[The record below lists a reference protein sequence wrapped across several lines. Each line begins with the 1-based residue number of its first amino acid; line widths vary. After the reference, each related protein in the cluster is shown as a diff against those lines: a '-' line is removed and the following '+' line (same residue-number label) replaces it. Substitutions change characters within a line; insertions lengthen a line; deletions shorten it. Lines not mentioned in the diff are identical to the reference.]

1 MRRAGS
7 SSTLRKTFLARH
19 IDYAKR
25 VSEKYTHNGP
35 SDALKTLNQGVGRR
49 SRLRRSRIEVGH
61 ERATYEM
68 RITTA
73 TSRQHHQQPLHD
85 PEDALGSRDLTPTAA
100 QPRSPRLRRRRAC
113 RRDTPGRAQTW
124 RPHRSGRDRYAI
136 SRHSLMVKKKR
147 KRKKNKKRMKK
158 DLPRGGMTI
167 RVRTVATVRH
177 RVVRRGLPMSTT
189 PMKPLAV
196 ASATAAYATH
206 LLYRDRDSHA
216 LQKRNPSTT
225 TRSFGNVIRS
235 DTT

>member
-1 MRRAGS
+1 
-7 SSTLRKTFLARH
+7 
-19 IDYAKR
+19 
-25 VSEKYTHNGP
+25 
-35 SDALKTLNQGVGRR
+35 
-49 SRLRRSRIEVGH
+49 
-61 ERATYEM
+61 M

-85 PEDALGSRDLTPTAA
+85 PEDALGSRDPTPTATQPRSRQHHHLRHRLLHDPGDALGSRDLTPTAA

-113 RRDTPGRAQTW
+113 RRDIPGRAQTW

-216 LQKRNPSTT
+216 LQRRNPSTT